1 SARPDNRRDHF
12 RGFEPSTVREFRA
25 SSFRCALFFFSSSS
39 SFSSFS
45 SSSSSSSHHRLQLD
59 QPKKKAASAA
69 YTYFL
74 AHSEDET
81 SKKNVV
87 YFRDGARVAEAD
99 FLDLEMLPYKV

>member
-1 SARPDNRRDHF
+1 MNISHLGDATKGVNFGVHLLQRE
-12 RGFEPSTVREFRA
+12 RGKEPLQPFA
-25 SSFRCALFFFSSSS
+25 SCLNFF
-39 SFSSFS
+39 
-45 SSSSSSSHHRLQLD
+45 QLD
-59 QPKKKAASAA
+59 QPKKAASAA